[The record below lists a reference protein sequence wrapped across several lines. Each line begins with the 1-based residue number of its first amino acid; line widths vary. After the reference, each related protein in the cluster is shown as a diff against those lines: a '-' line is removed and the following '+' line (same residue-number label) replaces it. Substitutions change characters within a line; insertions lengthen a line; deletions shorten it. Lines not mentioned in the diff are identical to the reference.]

1 MTVPGRDGKD
11 LSPGTLSKYPKE
23 YRPRSN
29 FVAMKQQFAIVIEK
43 AGDNYSAY
51 APDVPGCITVGDTIE
66 EAERNMVEAL
76 EFHFEGLIEQGET
89 PPSPS
94 AVVSRVDALIPTPA
108 AVES

>member
-1 MTVPGRDGKD
+1 
-11 LSPGTLSKYPKE
+11 
-23 YRPRSN
+23 
-29 FVAMKQQFAIVIEK
+29 MKQRFAIVIEK

-66 EAERNMVEAL
+66 ETKRNMVEAL

-89 PPSPS
+89 PPHP
-94 AVVSRVDALIPTPA
+94 VSVATSVEALLPLPA